1 MSDDARDAVVERLCI
16 SLADDWRTWH
26 GHTFAERFD
35 RVGEPARWDALGL
48 LRMVLEP
55 VVGDSKNS
63 LPLWSPTVYGPRYRE
78 RGRWVCRRSSN
89 TVAVSM
95 VVLDID
101 DGTPLDD
108 VLAPGVFAIAHT
120 SWSHTDALPKWRVIY
135 PLAEPV
141 PAQDW
146 AQTWRGVAAR
156 WPSVDPS
163 TKDPARMYYVPA
175 VRQPSPLCQ
184 GPKRLTYRRGTYQ
197 ARVQLGRWL
206 VPPEA
211 PAEDTRQAERVARV
225 QAWAREPYQPDKLR
239 GELAAQ
245 LRVDPNARAR
255 VAGLVGAEL
264 VDRGRERIARRA
276 PCPSCGRPSVWW
288 PLAPTGA
295 GWAKCNH
302 RNSCGWAGPLDQLA
316 KGAA

>member
-1 MSDDARDAVVERLCI
+1 MSHVILGALHELHVDELD
-16 SLADDWRTWH
+16 H
-26 GHTFAERFD
+26 GTHSTRRQHD
-35 RVGEPARWDALGL
+35 RRASNAQL
-48 LRMVLEP
+48 L
-55 VVGDSKNS
+55 
-63 LPLWSPTVYGPRYRE
+63 
-78 RGRWVCRRSSN
+78 
-89 TVAVSM
+89 SM
-95 VVLDID
+95 VVLDVD
-101 DGTPLDD
+101 DGTCVDELIE
-108 VLAPGVFAIAHT
+108 PGTFCLAHT
-120 SWSHTDALPKWRVIY
+120 SWSHTPDAPKWRVVY

-146 AQTWRGVAAR
+146 PQTWRGVAAR

-163 TKDPARMYYVPA
+163 TKDPSRMYYVPA
-175 VRQPSPLCQ
+175 VRECSLLCRGPL
-184 GPKRLTYRRGTYQ
+184 PLTYRRGTYEC
-197 ARVQLGRWL
+197 RVQLGRWL

-225 QAWAREPYQPDKLR
+225 QARAREPYQPDKLR

-245 LRVDPNARAR
+245 LRVDPDARAR

-264 VDRGRERIARRA
+264 VDRGTERIARRA

-316 KGAA
+316 RLTA